1 MDANGPYFVSVQ
13 MPNNLASSQAWI
25 YSLNMSTSP
34 PTVNSLSIPTT
45 DTDIYKKLRTFYSN
59 TANGV
64 NSNYLYFNKTQMYMY
79 YNLTNRINFYNV
91 TGNDLI
97 Y

>member
-45 DTDIYKKLRTFYSN
+45 DTDI
-59 TANGV
+59 
-64 NSNYLYFNKTQMYMY
+64 
-79 YNLTNRINFYNV
+79 
-91 TGNDLI
+91 
-97 Y
+97 